1 MGEVLSADT
10 PVPAAARGASVA
22 LGNFDGVHRGHQ
34 AVVAAA
40 ARAAQ
45 GRPLAAAVFEP
56 HPRRYFQPDA
66 PPFRLQSARQRAGAL
81 FALGVSAVH
90 ELRFDATMAAR
101 TDEDFARDVLA
112 ARIGAAH
119 VAVGFDFRYGRDR
132 MGDAR
137 SLQQHGA
144 RYGFTVE
151 IVDEVDEAGHP
162 EKVSS
167 TAVRNAL
174 QAGDP
179 AHAAELLGRPWAIE
193 GEVIQGAQR
202 GRTIGFAT
210 ANVSLADYVR
220 PKFGVYATR
229 TDIGDGR
236 WHAGVANCGV
246 KPTVGAD
253 APLLETHIF
262 DVSPDLYGKR
272 IETQLIAFLRPEQKF
287 ESFEALTTQI
297 AEDAKQARAV
307 L

>member
-1 MGEVLSADT
+1 LEV
-10 PVPAAARGASVA
+10 
-22 LGNFDGVHRGHQ
+22 
-34 AVVAAA
+34 
-40 ARAAQ
+40 AAQ

-66 PPFRLQSARQRAGAL
+66 PPFRLQSARQRAAAL
-81 FALGVSAVH
+81 FALGVGVVH

-137 SLQQHGA
+137 SLEQHGA

-151 IVDEVDEAGHP
+151 IVDEVDEAGHA

-167 TAVRNAL
+167 TAVRTAL

-210 ANVSLADYVR
+210 ANVALADYVR
-220 PKFGVYATR
+220 PRFGVYATR

-236 WHAGVANCGV
+236 WLAGVSNCGV

-262 DVSPDLYGKR
+262 DVAPDLYGRR
-272 IETQLIAFLRPEQKF
+272 IETQLIAFLRPEMKF
-287 ESFEALTTQI
+287 ASFEALTAQI
-297 AEDAKQARAV
+297 AEDAKQARAA